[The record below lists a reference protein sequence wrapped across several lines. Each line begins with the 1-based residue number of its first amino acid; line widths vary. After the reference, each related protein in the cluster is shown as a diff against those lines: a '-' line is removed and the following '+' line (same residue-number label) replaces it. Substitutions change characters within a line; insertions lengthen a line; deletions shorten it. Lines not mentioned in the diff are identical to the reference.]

1 MSGGNCPNITGLTLD
16 RESLEGLKRIKRDEH
31 RFKLIA
37 IIFPAGTMYTI
48 FAKRT
53 VRSAT
58 INISKNDWTTFTEG
72 MATLSKAHRHFIE
85 KESLAQILRHSDTK
99 QKKFWEAIFNGC
111 VSR

>member
-1 MSGGNCPNITGLTLD
+1 
-16 RESLEGLKRIKRDEH
+16 
-31 RFKLIA
+31 
-37 IIFPAGTMYTI
+37 MYTI

-72 MATLSKAHRHFIE
+72 MAVLPKMQRHAIQIE
-85 KESLAQILRHSDTK
+85 ARAQISRHVTDTK
-99 QKKFWEAIFNGC
+99 QKQFWEAIFNGC